1 MTQEKL
7 DRINE
12 LAHFAKERELTADE
26 QEERA
31 ALRKEY
37 IEDWRHD
44 RAAGEHLYRHAR
56 RKEAQAAEKGR
67 DAQGVKGKNKTRCDN
82 ICHAGFC
89 SG

>member
-12 LAHFAKERELTADE
+12 LAHLAKERELTADE

-37 IEDWRHD
+37 IEDWR
-44 RAAGEHLYRHAR
+44 RGTIELLENAYIVTPAGTTHKLP
-56 RKEAQAAEKGR
+56 KKGETPK
-67 DAQGVKGKNKTRCDN
+67 A
-82 ICHAGFC
+82 
-89 SG
+89 